1 MWPTQTSLLCE
12 SNNVICCISL
22 FAVAKLSEI
31 CDRAHRCQSAQ
42 RQAFNL
48 LICAAQR
55 NRKDGN
61 HPNLNLLTRE
71 GALTR

>member
-1 MWPTQTSLLCE
+1 M
-12 SNNVICCISL
+12 
-22 FAVAKLSEI
+22 
-31 CDRAHRCQSAQ
+31 CDRAHRCASAQ

-61 HPNLNLLTRE
+61 HNLDLLTRE
-71 GALTR
+71 GALTRLALVVRSTHFYCNRYVMEIRLF